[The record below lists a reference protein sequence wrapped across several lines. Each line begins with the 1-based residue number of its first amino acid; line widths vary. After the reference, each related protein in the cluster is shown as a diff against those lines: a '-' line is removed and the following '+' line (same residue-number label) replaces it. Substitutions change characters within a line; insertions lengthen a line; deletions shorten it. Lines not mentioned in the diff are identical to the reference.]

1 MRRRLDYIIIS
12 QDKEFKNMTETVVN
26 INKSPRQDIDRK
38 IAVIFVTDVVG
49 FSKSMEKN
57 EEETLRSFRAC
68 REILDRLFSEHGGR
82 IFNTAGDS
90 VLAEF
95 QSAVSAVICANEFQ
109 TLVKERNKSVSEDA
123 IMRFRVGLN
132 MGDVIV
138 EGNNLYGEGVNVAAR
153 LEAFSRPDGVCL
165 SKSIIEFVNKKT
177 ELIFND
183 LGQQQVKNTSVHA
196 FDLEDPDLESRS
208 VVEDKILEK
217 VGNEDDSKPPVIA
230 ILPF

>member
-1 MRRRLDYIIIS
+1 MRQRLDYIIIS

-90 VLAEF
+90 VLDEF
-95 QSAVSAVICANEFQ
+95 QSAVSAVI
-109 TLVKERNKSVSEDA
+109 
-123 IMRFRVGLN
+123 
-132 MGDVIV
+132 
-138 EGNNLYGEGVNVAAR
+138 
-153 LEAFSRPDGVCL
+153 
-165 SKSIIEFVNKKT
+165 
-177 ELIFND
+177 
-183 LGQQQVKNTSVHA
+183 
-196 FDLEDPDLESRS
+196 
-208 VVEDKILEK
+208 
-217 VGNEDDSKPPVIA
+217 
-230 ILPF
+230 